1 MKFFY
6 RILRWMNSVEVSAN
20 DPLNHQDLK
29 AMDMRQ
35 LADLVIPPEE
45 TEHVS
50 TTQKE
55 KNREFGNIG
64 G

>member
-1 MKFFY
+1 
-6 RILRWMNSVEVSAN
+6 MNSVEVSAN